1 MPTRSAGVLEQNPAR
16 AGFCRWCA
24 SVALAAIVLTLAT
37 GHAATLRVSPDA
49 SLQAGGQTPLASLA
63 EAVRQAKDGDTILG
77 EPGEYRG
84 DVALI
89 DQKRLAIRGVG
100 QRPVFI
106 AEGRA
111 VEGKAMLVVRG
122 GDIEIENL
130 EFRGARVPDGNGAGI
145 RFEKGRLTLRRCAF
159 VDNQMGVLTVNF
171 DDAELVVEDS
181 EFAHAPRAESPLPHL
196 LYAGRIASLKVSG
209 SRFHDGR
216 VGHLLKSRARRTELA
231 YNLIVD
237 GPAGR
242 ASYEVD
248 LPNGGDALLIGNVIG
263 QSAASENR
271 VIVAYGAEGNAWP
284 QSRLRLVHNTLISE
298 GARPAW
304 FVRVWTERLPAYTR
318 LQALNNLG
326 VGPADFTLG
335 AAWATEGN
343 FSAPESVL
351 EAADAL
357 DFAPVRGSTLRGAG
371 VDPLAAT
378 GSELVPRFEF
388 ALPLGKQPLSP
399 PARWSPGAVQR

>member
-1 MPTRSAGVLEQNPAR
+1 MK
-16 AGFCRWCA
+16 
-24 SVALAAIVLTLAT
+24 LAAGRRRDQVGRVAGDAVQFLDRLAQA
-37 GHAATLRVSPDA
+37 GRGVEQAEGVGMSRAVKHVVHAA
-49 SLQAGGQTPLASLA
+49 Q
-63 EAVRQAKDGDTILG
+63 
-77 EPGEYRG
+77 
-84 DVALI
+84 
-89 DQKRLAIRGVG
+89 
-100 QRPVFI
+100 
-106 AEGRA
+106 
-111 VEGKAMLVVRG
+111 
-122 GDIEIENL
+122 
-130 EFRGARVPDGNGAGI
+130 
-145 RFEKGRLTLRRCAF
+145 
-159 VDNQMGVLTVNF
+159 F
-171 DDAELVVEDS
+171 DDL
-181 EFAHAPRAESPLPHL
+181 LP
-196 LYAGRIASLKVSG
+196 
-209 SRFHDGR
+209 
-216 VGHLLKSRARRTELA
+216 
-231 YNLIVD
+231 IV
-237 GPAGR
+237 R

-304 FVRVWTERLPAYTR
+304 FVRVWIERLPAYTR
-318 LQALNNLG
+318 LQAVNNLG

-357 DFAPVRGSTLRGAG
+357 DFALVRGSTLRGAG